1 MKIGIA
7 CYPTYGGSGVVATE
21 LGKNLA
27 RRGHEVHFFSYA
39 IPSRLNEF
47 LENIYFHEVEVPQ
60 YPLFKYP
67 PYALSLA
74 TKMADIAV
82 YERLDLIHVHYAIPH
97 AISAYLSREMI
108 AQQHALKI
116 ITTLHGTDI
125 TLVGVDP
132 SFMRITRFGID
143 RSDAVTA
150 VSHFLKEETRRTF
163 EPRLP
168 IHVIH
173 NFIEEHPLQEHVCG
187 HLKKRLAPEGEFILV
202 HLSNFRPVKR
212 VLDVLEVALRV
223 KRKVAVKVLFIGDG
237 PDRSLAEQRARAL
250 GMEHDVI
257 FVGKQENIYPFLTIG
272 DVFIMPSALESF
284 GLAAL
289 EAMSCGVPCVTS
301 RVGGLPEIMKDG
313 ITGFT
318 AEVGDVEA
326 MSEHV
331 LTILHNPDLKQR
343 LSRTAREYAFDH
355 FHVNRII
362 PQYLQL
368 YESLKE
374 ESK

>member
-39 IPSRLNEF
+39 LPYRLNEF
-47 LENIYFHEVEVPQ
+47 LENIFFHEVEVPQ

-74 TKMADIAV
+74 TKMAEIAV
-82 YERLDLIHVHYAIPH
+82 HEKLDFIHVHYAIPH

-108 AQQHALKI
+108 ADQHTVRI

-132 SFMRITRFGID
+132 SFMRITRFGIN

-150 VSHFLKEETRRTF
+150 VSQFLKEETERTF
-163 EPRLP
+163 EPKVP

-173 NFIEEHPLQEHVCG
+173 NFIEEHPLQEQVCG
-187 HLKKRLAPEGEFILV
+187 HLKERLAPHGEPILV

-212 VLDVLEVALRV
+212 VLDVLEIAARV
-223 KRKVAVKVLFIGDG
+223 RRKLAVKLLFIGDG
-237 PDRSLAEQRARAL
+237 PDRSLAEQKAREL
-250 GMEHDVI
+250 KMEQNVI
-257 FVGKQENIYPFLTIG
+257 FLGKQENIYPFLTIG

-301 RVGGLPEIMKDG
+301 RVGGLKEIMRDG

-318 AEVGDVEA
+318 AEVGDVET

-331 LTILHNPDLKQR
+331 LHILQNPDLKQR
-343 LSRTAREYAFDH
+343 LSRSAREYAFDN
-355 FHVNRII
+355 FHVDRII
-362 PQYLQL
+362 PQYLAL
-368 YESLKE
+368 YESLQ
-374 ESK
+374 S